1 MVKKNIPLATAIL
14 SFTIGAFVMAVLTNF
29 LASAGEGEEMPAR
42 TIEDVLKEHTNELMS
57 ISGVVGTGQGLC
69 DGEPCIKV
77 FVIKKTTEL
86 LKKIPHNL
94 EGYPV
99 KVEETGPIR
108 ALPKN
113 LN

>member
-1 MVKKNIPLATAIL
+1 
-14 SFTIGAFVMAVLTNF
+14 
-29 LASAGEGEEMPAR
+29 MPAR
-42 TIEDVLKEHTNELMS
+42 TIKDVLKEHTNDLMA

-77 FVIKKTTEL
+77 FVIEKTTEL
-86 LKKIPHNL
+86 SKKIPHSL
-94 EGYPV
+94 EDYPV